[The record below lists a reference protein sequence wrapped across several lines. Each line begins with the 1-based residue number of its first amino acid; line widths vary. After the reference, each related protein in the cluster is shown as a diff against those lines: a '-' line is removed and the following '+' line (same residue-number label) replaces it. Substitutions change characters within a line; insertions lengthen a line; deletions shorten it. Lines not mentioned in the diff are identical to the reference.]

1 MIRIDSQAKKYSSYY
16 VWTYTFTCH
25 SIVWISFIDRDF
37 LLWIKNKFITFWIQ
51 IIFFSS
57 SLLTIGKIGITTDTS
72 YAQPKT
78 DSNDDKIASE
88 LALQFYV
95 SIYICL
101 TSYEKKKII
110 NIFFVVTWL
119 LSTAVCHK
127 LFLYSSLVFNYN
139 FVALITSNYSL
150 ITEQNSINT
159 RNHLT
164 NQLNVKTRKLNNSI

>member
-1 MIRIDSQAKKYSSYY
+1 MRIFISFDLRKLRMRCLMIRIDSQAKKYSSYY

-101 TSYEKKKII
+101 TSYEKKNNQHFFCCYLII
-110 NIFFVVTWL
+110 VDRCLSQVVFIFVV
-119 LSTAVCHK
+119 S
-127 LFLYSSLVFNYN
+127 F
-139 FVALITSNYSL
+139 
-150 ITEQNSINT
+150 
-159 RNHLT
+159 
-164 NQLNVKTRKLNNSI
+164 